1 MWYSGQSAL
10 LTNGWMTVQPCL
22 YIPEDLLHSPMQVT
36 VSGTTVM
43 FSGSMGNVTGLAL
56 MNGVTYNVSV
66 VARNSIGNSGMFI
79 VMLFVP
85 CECPGP
91 ANHYIRINRMRLHLG
106 LSPLQS
112 PPTSPCSQWQSLL
125 MRPPLSAV
133 LVFKCSWKTPL
144 TPPLCSLPRSA
155 QTALP
160 SLIDLSLEREMWCM
174 WRDFRQVHPTT
185 SH

>member
-1 MWYSGQSAL
+1 MSLKTCYTHL
-10 LTNGWMTVQPCL
+10 CL
-22 YIPEDLLHSPMQVT
+22 VPQVT
-36 VSGTTVM
+36 VSGITVM

-56 MNGVTYNVSV
+56 MNGVTYSVSV

-85 CECPGP
+85 CECPRP
-91 ANHYIRINRMRLHLG
+91 ANVVLHMHTHLTHNETPRLGPSH
-106 LSPLQS
+106 LQS

-133 LVFKCSWKTPL
+133 LVFECSWKTPL
-144 TPPLCSLPRSA
+144 TPPLCSLPKSA
-155 QTALP
+155 QTVLP
-160 SLIDLSLEREMWCM
+160 SLIALSLEREMWCM
-174 WRDFRQVHPTT
+174 WRDSRQVHLTT